1 MAKKIV
7 RLVRYDNIYAL
18 WHKDTVING
27 DPIIV
32 PFPATQPK
40 QTSFVAIFEV
50 REMEEECW

>member
-18 WHKDTVING
+18 WHKDIEISG